1 MPDFPTTPV
10 DGDTHVIATS
20 TWKYYSTTDRW
31 EIEDTSGVP
40 QSVSTLLETLTW
52 TAGDATVTSSPIVY
66 SDYSTITITYAG
78 IHAFSSSAI
87 TAFQVKNSPTG
98 TANEIRSY
106 GVGDHQ
112 SQMSGTSTILT
123 ATGTSNSNTTINS
136 VTTDVQNLSFI
147 GPDYSTLIFGWGG
160 TGIFASGGSIEI
172 RGTSLQIQPNT
183 LAHLDDVN
191 ATVPT
196 DGQVLTWDNT
206 NSYWKPAAPASGGS
220 SAVEF
225 ISYSGVINNA
235 STVDFTG
242 FDDSKYVSYFFELN
256 DVRHDQTGA
265 VSPPAILYLSLATS
279 GTTYD
284 KTDGNYVYGGTIDS
298 HGFKLVTGFTNQNMG
313 ATGQFKIYNP
323 HVTAYTM
330 GHNEVA
336 ASYQPG
342 SGPSQ
347 PDNIYG
353 GFIDNIN
360 AKQMYLNTGSI
371 TAAQFWVG
379 NDDNTANYSISSGE
393 IRMYGLRKN

>member
-20 TWKYYSTTDRW
+20 TWEYYSSTDRW
-31 EIEDTSGVP
+31 EIQDTSGVP

-52 TAGDATVTSSPIVY
+52 SAGDATVTSSPIVY
-66 SDYSTITITYAG
+66 SDYNTLIITYVNVVSDA
-78 IHAFSSSAI
+78 
-87 TAFQVKNSPTG
+87 
-98 TANEIRSY
+98 
-106 GVGDHQ
+106 
-112 SQMSGTSTILT
+112 
-123 ATGTSNSNTTINS
+123 S
-136 VTTDVQNLSFI
+136 VTTFEMRKPTGHITPRNYNSGEGVLPMNGTQTITTASGASVSVINLNGTEVTTAHSNTI
-147 GPDYSTLIFGWGG
+147 GADYDPITFGWTAGS
-160 TGIFASGGSIEI
+160 FAAGGSIEI
-172 RGTSLQIQPNT
+172 RGISLQIASNT
-183 LAHLDDVN
+183 LASLEDVI

-196 DGQVLTWDNT
+196 DGQVLAWDNT
-206 NSYWKPAAPASGGS
+206 NGYWKPAAPASGASGGGGG
-220 SAVEF
+220 VEF
-225 ISYSGVINNA
+225 ISYSGVISNA
-235 STVDFTG
+235 ATVDFTG

-265 VSPPAILYLSLATS
+265 VSPPAVLYLSLATS

-284 KTDGNYVYGGTIDS
+284 KTIGNYHYTSTTDS
-298 HGFKLVTGFTNQNMG
+298 AGFKLVTSFSNQNMG

-336 ASYQPG
+336 ASLQPG
-342 SGPSQ
+342 SGPAQ

-353 GFIDNIN
+353 GFIGNLGE
-360 AKQMYLNTGSI
+360 AQMYLNTGSI
-371 TAAQFWVG
+371 TAAQFWIG

>member
-20 TWKYYSTTDRW
+20 TWKYYSSTDRW

-52 TAGDATVTSSPIVY
+52 SAGDATVTSSPIVY
-66 SDYSTITITYAG
+66 SNYVTLIITYTNV
-78 IHAFSSSAI
+78 SSNA
-87 TAFQVKNSPTG
+87 
-98 TANEIRSY
+98 
-106 GVGDHQ
+106 
-112 SQMSGTSTILT
+112 
-123 ATGTSNSNTTINS
+123 S
-136 VTTDVQNLSFI
+136 VTTFEMRKPTGHITPRNYNSGEGVLPMNGTQTITTESGASVSVINLNGTVVTTAHSNTI
-147 GPDYSTLIFGWGG
+147 GNDYDPITFGWTAGA
-160 TGIFASGGSIEI
+160 FAAGGSIEI
-172 RGTSLQIQPNT
+172 RGISLQIASNT
-183 LAHLDDVN
+183 LASLEDVN

-206 NSYWKPAAPASGGS
+206 NSYWKPAASASGGGGG
-220 SAVEF
+220 VEF

-235 STVDFTG
+235 ATVDFTG

-284 KTDGNYVYGGTIDS
+284 KTAGNYVYGGTIDS